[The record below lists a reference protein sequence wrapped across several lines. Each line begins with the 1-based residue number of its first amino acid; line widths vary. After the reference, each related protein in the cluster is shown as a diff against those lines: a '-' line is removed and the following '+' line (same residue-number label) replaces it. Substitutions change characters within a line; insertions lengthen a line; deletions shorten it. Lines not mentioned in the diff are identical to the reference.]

1 MKTSFLQNGL
11 LFILNYEDH
20 TAHITL
26 AQESYRDFYIPRS
39 VFYDSKEY
47 VIKSIKNYVFK
58 NAKTIKYDEN
68 SEITTVGKEFA
79 NSSRIESISFP
90 QSIIKFE
97 KGWCKGISKLNH
109 ISISNK
115 NKNFFYLNESL
126 IISKSN
132 PNDNVYDTIIFARRD
147 IEKVNI
153 PSFIKH
159 INSYAFSNCY
169 FFHSIFFSENS
180 ELLSIENCSFLRSNI
195 NEICIPNHVQTI
207 GSKAFK
213 KCFFLSKVTFSN
225 NSELKIIEK
234 SAFSSCLKIKNIH
247 IPKHVTRLNDKA
259 FFNCQNLEKITF
271 AEDCEMNFFGQDLFT
286 SSSINTI
293 TIPPHVEELQ
303 YQTFNECYCLNSIRF
318 DKNSELK
325 KLCSSFFIESPI
337 LEIEFPSKLETL
349 EQDWCEFAFELTNV
363 KISPE
368 NQNFKF
374 FDDKTKVIMGKSNKN
389 EDLFDVIE
397 FACRDITHFESP
409 SYIKEIK
416 NSAFADCKRIK
427 SFDLFKCK
435 KINKISK
442 QCFNSTGI
450 MDIVIPE
457 NIQLI
462 DDGAF
467 FHCNFFSA
475 EILGNNIT
483 INDEAIRE
491 CNNILIIS
499 IPNANEIMIHDMS
512 ILDVSLSLFICP
524 NAKIINLD
532 SKKIVN
538 NA

>member
-11 LFILNYEDH
+11 LFILNDEDH
-20 TAHITL
+20 TAQIIL
-26 AQESYRDFYIPRS
+26 AQEFYHDFYIPRS
-39 VFYDSKEY
+39 IFYDSKEY
-47 VIKSIKNYVFK
+47 IIKSIKDYVFK

-68 SEITTVGKEFA
+68 SEITAVGKEFA
-79 NSSRIESISFP
+79 NSSQVESISFP

-97 KGWCKGISKLNH
+97 KGWCKGISKLSH
-109 ISISNK
+109 ISISQK
-115 NKNFFYLNESL
+115 NKNFLYLNESL
-126 IISKSN
+126 IIGKSN
-132 PNDNVYDTIIFARRD
+132 PDDNVYDTIIFARRN

-169 FFHSIFFSENS
+169 FFHSIYFSENS
-180 ELLSIENCSFLRSNI
+180 ELLSIGNGSFLRSVI
-195 NEICIPNHVQTI
+195 KEIFIPNHVQII

-213 KCFFLSKVTFSN
+213 KCIFLSKVTFSE

-234 SAFSSCLKIKNIH
+234 SAFSFCYKIKNIH
-247 IPKHVTRLNDKA
+247 IPKHVTKLNDKA
-259 FFNCQNLEKITF
+259 FYNCQYLEKITF
-271 AEDCEMNFFGQDLFT
+271 AEDSEMNFFGQDLFT

-293 TIPPHVEELQ
+293 TIPPRVEILQ
-303 YQTFNECYCLNSIRF
+303 YQTFNECHFLNSIRF

-325 KLCSSFFIESPI
+325 KLCYLFFVDSPI

-349 EQDWCEFAFELTNV
+349 EQDWCGCAFELTNV
-363 KISPE
+363 KISPD

-374 FDDKTKVIMGKSNKN
+374 FDDKTKVIMGKSDKN
-389 EDLFDVIE
+389 EDLFDVVE
-397 FACRDITHFESP
+397 FACRDITRFEFP

-416 NSAFADCKRIK
+416 DSAFADCKKVK
-427 SFDLFKCK
+427 SFDLFNCK

-442 QCFNSTGI
+442 QCFNSTEI
-450 MDIVIPE
+450 MNIVIPE

-467 FHCNFFSA
+467 FYCNFFSA

-483 INDEAIRE
+483 INNEAIRE
-491 CNNILIIS
+491 CNNLLIIA

-512 ILDVSLSLFICP
+512 IMEVSLSLFICP
-524 NAKIINLD
+524 NSKIVNLD
-532 SKKIVN
+532 SQKL
-538 NA
+538 